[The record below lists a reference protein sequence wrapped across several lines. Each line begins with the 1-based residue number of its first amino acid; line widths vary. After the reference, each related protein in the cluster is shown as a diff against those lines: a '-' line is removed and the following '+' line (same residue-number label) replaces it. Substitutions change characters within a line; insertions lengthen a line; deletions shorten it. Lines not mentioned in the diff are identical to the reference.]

1 MGSCFEQLAT
11 EAISKLGDL
20 IVKSTVKQF
29 EYLICHERLVGN
41 LRKEHKKLMGMKDA
55 LKGQVEADRSRG
67 LVVAN
72 NVQEWL
78 SDVEAIDAKVHKL
91 YEDAVENKRKKCVGG
106 RLDYSLGK
114 QATRASQD
122 VVSLAEQKDKLQP
135 ISYPK
140 PALRLGPTF
149 TQDIKGLESRKK
161 IIGDVM
167 EKLKDDKIRMISICG
182 MGGVGKTTL
191 VKGVIKV
198 VESEKLFDKVLMA
211 VVSQNPNYQMVQA
224 QIADWLGL
232 PFRSGS
238 VQGKARELLDYLQ
251 GSSRVLI
258 VFDDVWSELDFESI
272 GIPSLGHEK
281 VCKILFTSRNEE
293 VCRKMGSKEN
303 IQLHVL
309 PEEEAWDLFRDMAGV
324 DTTDK
329 ANIKHIARKVAKECG
344 GLPLAI
350 VTTGSGLRNKAKPQW
365 EYALE
370 QLRHSKLQDK
380 VQSSIE
386 LSITSLG
393 TDEHKYC
400 LFLSA
405 LFPEDF
411 DVPVE
416 SVLRHAVGM
425 RLINFAGALGKAR
438 NMVDT
443 LVDDLKR
450 CFLLLESGKRGCVKM
465 HDVVRDVVL
474 SIASPKEH
482 GFEVRQGNDELKQ
495 LKKQDKVD
503 HFKALSLILAAAIT
517 NGIDCPM
524 LELFQARSERE
535 EAILWPENFFQRMSK
550 IRVLTMNK
558 LRIPTMPSL
567 FQTPVTLRTLQ
578 LEDCDVGDVS
588 VIGNI
593 LVELEILSLSRSNIK
608 ELPTEIG
615 QLSSLKLLD
624 LTECNE
630 LAIISDNVFARL
642 SQLEELY
649 FRVRNFPWMLNK
661 PILGELIELS
671 QHLKVFEIQVR
682 EVEILPKDLSFKNI
696 ERFWIYVTQYWDD
709 DRGFGYL
716 EPNKLVF
723 RHTNYNKSI
732 KCSPVLMQL
741 IKRCEVLKLEDV
753 KDLKNVICELDDS
766 GFQCLTKLI
775 LDSCPD
781 VMYVVDCITATSYT
795 AFPLL
800 KSLSIFNLPMLKEIC
815 KASDNHHKVNNPLIS
830 EFLNLEKLYLRR
842 LPLFT
847 GFGNAIDSTEPPSS
861 TDSSHR
867 GSSCTN
873 ERVNASQTKED
884 ESMSKSNCQNK
895 LFSSIWML
903 QFPVLETITLETCHS
918 LEEVFDL
925 REYSKSSNTQM
936 FPQLREIHID
946 SLPKLKYVWGNVPHS
961 VDGFHNLRSIEI
973 ESCDS
978 LSHVFTP
985 ATVKAMVNLET
996 IDIYSCNSMVALV
1009 ADEEEG
1015 DLETKGREHTIIFN
1029 KLCALSL
1036 YRLPNFENLYTDSA
1050 KLEWPSLRTFY
1061 FGYCPKLKIS
1071 LIPTQLKTE
1080 NRDFS
1085 NSNSSSSSHRPLI
1098 GCMPWPLTF
1107 VRHRSQETTTIM
1119 EASLAQDQEPAISEI
1134 KGKAEISHVPI
1145 LEYIDLGDCDSVEE
1159 VVLLEGTHNSS
1170 IDICDYDNL
1179 EKRTSMMVT
1188 FTHLVSL
1195 ELSGLPNLEN
1205 FCSFAING
1213 KQEGRD
1219 SNEGSERILREKPFI
1234 NGLLVP
1240 NLTYLYMYKCD
1251 KIKILFSFSTFGR
1264 LKNLRVSDCK
1274 NIEEIVSNKKINTSE
1289 DKVMFPKLEKLSLVS
1304 LPKLKAFCQVS
1315 YSFELSS
1322 LQEVMI
1328 DDCMN
1333 MEVFSRGSCHTT
1345 KLKNV
1350 TMNSKATTYFECNIS
1365 VQKEDQLNSTIEGFR
1380 KFMALQEEKMIRW
1393 SNLHD
1398 KDIIKNLFE
1407 ISVMNISGYHELSML
1422 VELKEMRML
1431 RHVRE
1436 LSITSC
1442 DSLEEVFEARG
1453 EMLTKEGYDQSINYG
1468 LESIKLQDLP
1478 KVRSIWGLNIVRHV
1492 SFTQLTSIEIAR
1504 CNNLKCV
1511 MSYSVAKSLVEIK
1524 ELKVKNCEMIEEI
1537 VKKEEEGKIMN
1548 MGAGCKDKTLFPK
1561 LEKLSLENLPNLR
1574 CFCYGDYDYDIP
1586 LSNENEDKKKQEQV
1600 QVSFPQLKEISLT
1613 GVPNLQC
1620 FCGGSY
1626 DYDLMLLS
1634 PSSQIETFS
1643 NGNGKVIVSTPNLH
1657 KVNND
1662 TLTLGD
1668 MNLTLYY
1675 LHNYSGKYKVEL
1687 QEVDTFE
1694 CIDEKPQYKH
1704 LVGYMKRVLRLE
1716 VESCNK
1722 LLTCVPSNTIHSL
1735 LFQHLKELH
1744 VRQCQI
1750 MEVVFEGTGT
1760 GIHKSQLVR
1769 MRLHSL
1775 PKLNRIWRNNN
1786 SVIGFENLNTLII
1799 SRCHDLRFVFPN
1811 VSAAR
1816 SLSNLKALD
1825 VQGCKEMEEIIGNNN
1840 SNKSVQHKGAKIIF
1854 PNLGTI
1860 RLSKLPKLNSFC
1872 SISSFYFELPHC
1884 GRIKIKE
1891 CPKMETFCSA
1901 TLYTPELR
1909 RLQLDEVIYNIYVYE
1924 GRNLEVNQMIRQRQ
1938 RKYS

>member
-1213 KQEGRD
+1213 KQEGR
-1219 SNEGSERILREKPFI
+1219 
-1234 NGLLVP
+1234 
-1240 NLTYLYMYKCD
+1240 
-1251 KIKILFSFSTFGR
+1251 
-1264 LKNLRVSDCK
+1264 
-1274 NIEEIVSNKKINTSE
+1274 
-1289 DKVMFPKLEKLSLVS
+1289 
-1304 LPKLKAFCQVS
+1304 
-1315 YSFELSS
+1315 
-1322 LQEVMI
+1322 
-1328 DDCMN
+1328 
-1333 MEVFSRGSCHTT
+1333 
-1345 KLKNV
+1345 
-1350 TMNSKATTYFECNIS
+1350 
-1365 VQKEDQLNSTIEGFR
+1365 
-1380 KFMALQEEKMIRW
+1380 MALQEEKMIRW

>member
-1 MGSCFEQLAT
+1 
-11 EAISKLGDL
+11 
-20 IVKSTVKQF
+20 
-29 EYLICHERLVGN
+29 
-41 LRKEHKKLMGMKDA
+41 
-55 LKGQVEADRSRG
+55 
-67 LVVAN
+67 
-72 NVQEWL
+72 
-78 SDVEAIDAKVHKL
+78 
-91 YEDAVENKRKKCVGG
+91 
-106 RLDYSLGK
+106 
-114 QATRASQD
+114 
-122 VVSLAEQKDKLQP
+122 
-135 ISYPK
+135 
-140 PALRLGPTF
+140 
-149 TQDIKGLESRKK
+149 
-161 IIGDVM
+161 
-167 EKLKDDKIRMISICG
+167 
-182 MGGVGKTTL
+182 
-191 VKGVIKV
+191 
-198 VESEKLFDKVLMA
+198 
-211 VVSQNPNYQMVQA
+211 
-224 QIADWLGL
+224 
-232 PFRSGS
+232 
-238 VQGKARELLDYLQ
+238 
-251 GSSRVLI
+251 
-258 VFDDVWSELDFESI
+258 
-272 GIPSLGHEK
+272 
-281 VCKILFTSRNEE
+281 
-293 VCRKMGSKEN
+293 MGSKEN

-365 EYALE
+365 EYAFE
-370 QLRHSKLQDK
+370 QLQHSKLLNK

-393 TDEHKYC
+393 TEEHKYC
-400 LFLSA
+400 LFLCA

-416 SVLRHAVGM
+416 CVLRHAVGM
-425 RLINFAGALGKAR
+425 RLINLAGALGKAR

-450 CFLLLESGKRGCVKM
+450 CFLLLESGKRDCVKI

-474 SIASPKEH
+474 SIASRKEH

-503 HFKALSLILAAAIT
+503 HFKALSLILADAIT
-517 NGIDCPM
+517 NGIDYPM

-649 FRVRNFPWMLNK
+649 FRVSNFPWMLNK

-671 QHLKVFEIQVR
+671 QHLKVFEIRVR

-696 ERFWIYVTQYWDD
+696 ERFWIYVAQYVYWGD

-723 RHTNYNKSI
+723 RHTSYKKSI

-741 IKRCEVLKLEDV
+741 IKRCEVLKLEGV
-753 KDLKNVICELDDS
+753 KDMKNVICELDDN
-766 GFQCLTKLI
+766 GFQCLTNLE
-775 LDSCPD
+775 LYSCPD

-800 KSLSIFNLPMLKEIC
+800 KSLSIMNLPMLKEIC

-830 EFLNLEKLYLRR
+830 EFLNLEKLYLER

-847 GFGNAIDSTEPPSS
+847 GFSNAIDSTEPPSS

-873 ERVNASQTKED
+873 KRVNASQTKED

-903 QFPVLETITLETCHS
+903 QFPVLETITLEICHS

-925 REYSKSSNTQM
+925 REYLKSSNTQM
-936 FPQLREIHID
+936 FPQLREINIYR
-946 SLPKLKYVWGNVPHS
+946 LPKLKYVWGNVPHS
-961 VDGFHNLRSIEI
+961 VDGFHNLRSIQI
-973 ESCDS
+973 SSCDS

-996 IDIYSCNSMVALV
+996 LKISYCNSMVALV

-1029 KLCALSL
+1029 KLCSLSL

-1061 FGYCPKLKIS
+1061 FRYCPKLKIS

-1107 VRHRSQETTTIM
+1107 VRHRSQETTTSM
-1119 EASLAQDQEPAISEI
+1119 EASLAQDQEEPAISEI

-1145 LEYIDLGDCDSVEE
+1145 LEDLTLIHSDSVEE

-1195 ELSGLPNLEN
+1195 QLFGLPNLEN

-1240 NLTYLYMYKCD
+1240 NLTSLHMSKCD
-1251 KIKILFSFSTFGR
+1251 RIKILFSFSTFGR
-1264 LKNLRVSDCK
+1264 LQNLR
-1274 NIEEIVSNKKINTSE
+1274 
-1289 DKVMFPKLEKLSLVS
+1289 
-1304 LPKLKAFCQVS
+1304 
-1315 YSFELSS
+1315 
-1322 LQEVMI
+1322 
-1328 DDCMN
+1328 
-1333 MEVFSRGSCHTT
+1333 ME
-1345 KLKNV
+1345 
-1350 TMNSKATTYFECNIS
+1350 
-1365 VQKEDQLNSTIEGFR
+1365 
-1380 KFMALQEEKMIRW
+1380 LQEEKMIRW
-1393 SNLHD
+1393 SDLHD

-1422 VELKEMRML
+1422 VQLKEMGML

-1492 SFTQLTSIEIAR
+1492 SFTKLTSIEIAR

-1524 ELKVKNCEMIEEI
+1524 ELEVKNCEMIEEI
-1537 VKKEEEGKIMN
+1537 VKKEEEEKIMN

-1613 GVPNLQC
+1613 GVPNFQC

-1694 CIDEKPQYKH
+1694 CVDEKPQYKH
-1704 LVGYMKRVLRLE
+1704 LVGYMKRVSRLE

-1722 LLTCVPSNTIHSL
+1722 LLTCVQSNTIHSL

-1744 VRQCQI
+1744 VRQCHI

-1769 MRLHSL
+1769 MELHSL
-1775 PKLNRIWRNNN
+1775 PKLNHIWRNNN
-1786 SVIGFENLNTLII
+1786 SVIGFENLNILII

-1816 SLSNLKALD
+1816 SLSNLEALD
-1825 VQGCKEMEEIIGNNN
+1825 VQECKEMEEIIGNNN

-1854 PNLGTI
+1854 PNLYSI

-1872 SISSFYFELPHC
+1872 SISSFYFDLPYC
-1884 GRIKIKE
+1884 DG
-1891 CPKMETFCSA
+1891 
-1901 TLYTPELR
+1901 
-1909 RLQLDEVIYNIYVYE
+1909 
-1924 GRNLEVNQMIRQRQ
+1924 
-1938 RKYS
+1938 

>member
-1 MGSCFEQLAT
+1 
-11 EAISKLGDL
+11 
-20 IVKSTVKQF
+20 
-29 EYLICHERLVGN
+29 
-41 LRKEHKKLMGMKDA
+41 
-55 LKGQVEADRSRG
+55 
-67 LVVAN
+67 
-72 NVQEWL
+72 
-78 SDVEAIDAKVHKL
+78 
-91 YEDAVENKRKKCVGG
+91 
-106 RLDYSLGK
+106 
-114 QATRASQD
+114 
-122 VVSLAEQKDKLQP
+122 
-135 ISYPK
+135 
-140 PALRLGPTF
+140 
-149 TQDIKGLESRKK
+149 
-161 IIGDVM
+161 
-167 EKLKDDKIRMISICG
+167 
-182 MGGVGKTTL
+182 
-191 VKGVIKV
+191 
-198 VESEKLFDKVLMA
+198 
-211 VVSQNPNYQMVQA
+211 
-224 QIADWLGL
+224 
-232 PFRSGS
+232 
-238 VQGKARELLDYLQ
+238 
-251 GSSRVLI
+251 
-258 VFDDVWSELDFESI
+258 
-272 GIPSLGHEK
+272 
-281 VCKILFTSRNEE
+281 
-293 VCRKMGSKEN
+293 MGSKEN

-365 EYALE
+365 EYAFE
-370 QLRHSKLQDK
+370 QLQHSKLLNK

-393 TDEHKYC
+393 TEEHKYC
-400 LFLSA
+400 LFLCA

-416 SVLRHAVGM
+416 CVLRHAVGM
-425 RLINFAGALGKAR
+425 RLINLAGALGKAR

-450 CFLLLESGKRGCVKM
+450 CFLLLESGKRDCVKI

-474 SIASPKEH
+474 SIASRKEH

-503 HFKALSLILAAAIT
+503 HFKALSLILADAIT
-517 NGIDCPM
+517 NGIDYPM

-649 FRVRNFPWMLNK
+649 FRVSNFPWMLNK

-671 QHLKVFEIQVR
+671 QHLKVFEIRVR

-696 ERFWIYVTQYWDD
+696 ERFWIYVAQYVYWGD

-723 RHTNYNKSI
+723 RHTSYKKSI

-741 IKRCEVLKLEDV
+741 IKRCEVLKLEGV
-753 KDLKNVICELDDS
+753 KDMKNVICELDDN
-766 GFQCLTKLI
+766 GFQCLTNLE
-775 LDSCPD
+775 LYSCPD

-800 KSLSIFNLPMLKEIC
+800 KSLSIMNLPMLKEIC

-830 EFLNLEKLYLRR
+830 EFLNLEKLYLER

-847 GFGNAIDSTEPPSS
+847 GFSNAIDSTEPPSS

-867 GSSCTN
+867 
-873 ERVNASQTKED
+873 
-884 ESMSKSNCQNK
+884 
-895 LFSSIWML
+895 
-903 QFPVLETITLETCHS
+903 
-918 LEEVFDL
+918 
-925 REYSKSSNTQM
+925 SSNTQM
-936 FPQLREIHID
+936 FPQLREINIYR
-946 SLPKLKYVWGNVPHS
+946 LPKLKYVWGNVPHS
-961 VDGFHNLRSIEI
+961 VDGFHNLRSIQI
-973 ESCDS
+973 SSCDS

-996 IDIYSCNSMVALV
+996 LKISYCNSMVALV

-1029 KLCALSL
+1029 KLCSLSL

-1061 FGYCPKLKIS
+1061 FRYCPKLKIS

-1098 GCMPWPLTF
+1098 D
-1107 VRHRSQETTTIM
+1107 QE
-1119 EASLAQDQEPAISEI
+1119 EPAISEI

-1145 LEYIDLGDCDSVEE
+1145 LEDLTLIHSDSVEE

-1195 ELSGLPNLEN
+1195 QLFGLPNLEN

-1213 KQEGRD
+1213 KQEGRV
-1219 SNEGSERILREKPFI
+1219 I
-1234 NGLLVP
+1234 P
-1240 NLTYLYMYKCD
+1240 NLTSLHMSKCD
-1251 KIKILFSFSTFGR
+1251 RIKILFSFSTFGR
-1264 LKNLRVSDCK
+1264 LQNLRVSNCK
-1274 NIEEIVSNKKINTSE
+1274 NIEEIVSKDNINTSE
-1289 DKVMFPKLEKLSLVS
+1289 DKVMFPKLEKLSLKS

-1328 DDCMN
+1328 KDCMN
-1333 MEVFSRGSCHTT
+1333 ME
-1345 KLKNV
+1345 
-1350 TMNSKATTYFECNIS
+1350 ME
-1365 VQKEDQLNSTIEGFR
+1365 
-1380 KFMALQEEKMIRW
+1380 LQEEKMIRW
-1393 SNLHD
+1393 SDLHD

-1422 VELKEMRML
+1422 VQLKEMGML

-1492 SFTQLTSIEIAR
+1492 SFTKLTSIEIAR

-1524 ELKVKNCEMIEEI
+1524 ELEVKNCEMIEEI
-1537 VKKEEEGKIMN
+1537 VKKEEEEKIMN

-1613 GVPNLQC
+1613 GVPNFQC

-1694 CIDEKPQYKH
+1694 CVDEKPQYKH
-1704 LVGYMKRVLRLE
+1704 LVGYMKRVSRLE

-1722 LLTCVPSNTIHSL
+1722 LLTCVQSNTIHSL

-1744 VRQCQI
+1744 VRQCHI

-1769 MRLHSL
+1769 MELHSL
-1775 PKLNRIWRNNN
+1775 PKLNHIWRNNN
-1786 SVIGFENLNTLII
+1786 SVIGFENLNILII

-1816 SLSNLKALD
+1816 SLSNLEALD
-1825 VQGCKEMEEIIGNNN
+1825 VQECKEMEEIIGNNN

-1854 PNLGTI
+1854 PNLYSI

-1872 SISSFYFELPHC
+1872 SISSFYFDLPYC
-1884 GRIKIKE
+1884 DG
-1891 CPKMETFCSA
+1891 
-1901 TLYTPELR
+1901 
-1909 RLQLDEVIYNIYVYE
+1909 
-1924 GRNLEVNQMIRQRQ
+1924 
-1938 RKYS
+1938 

>member
-1 MGSCFEQLAT
+1 
-11 EAISKLGDL
+11 
-20 IVKSTVKQF
+20 
-29 EYLICHERLVGN
+29 
-41 LRKEHKKLMGMKDA
+41 
-55 LKGQVEADRSRG
+55 
-67 LVVAN
+67 
-72 NVQEWL
+72 
-78 SDVEAIDAKVHKL
+78 
-91 YEDAVENKRKKCVGG
+91 
-106 RLDYSLGK
+106 
-114 QATRASQD
+114 
-122 VVSLAEQKDKLQP
+122 
-135 ISYPK
+135 
-140 PALRLGPTF
+140 
-149 TQDIKGLESRKK
+149 
-161 IIGDVM
+161 
-167 EKLKDDKIRMISICG
+167 
-182 MGGVGKTTL
+182 
-191 VKGVIKV
+191 
-198 VESEKLFDKVLMA
+198 
-211 VVSQNPNYQMVQA
+211 
-224 QIADWLGL
+224 
-232 PFRSGS
+232 
-238 VQGKARELLDYLQ
+238 
-251 GSSRVLI
+251 
-258 VFDDVWSELDFESI
+258 
-272 GIPSLGHEK
+272 
-281 VCKILFTSRNEE
+281 
-293 VCRKMGSKEN
+293 MGSKEN

-365 EYALE
+365 EYAFE
-370 QLRHSKLQDK
+370 QLQHSKLLNK

-393 TDEHKYC
+393 TEEHKYC
-400 LFLSA
+400 LFLCA

-416 SVLRHAVGM
+416 CVLRHAVGM
-425 RLINFAGALGKAR
+425 RLINLAGALGKAR

-450 CFLLLESGKRGCVKM
+450 CFLLLESGKRDCVKI

-474 SIASPKEH
+474 SIASRKEH

-503 HFKALSLILAAAIT
+503 HFKALSLILADAIT
-517 NGIDCPM
+517 NGIDYPM

-649 FRVRNFPWMLNK
+649 FRVSNFPWMLNK

-671 QHLKVFEIQVR
+671 QHLKVFEIRVR

-696 ERFWIYVTQYWDD
+696 ERFWIYVAQYVYWGD

-723 RHTNYNKSI
+723 RHTSYKKSI

-741 IKRCEVLKLEDV
+741 IKRCEVLKLEGV
-753 KDLKNVICELDDS
+753 KDMKNVICELDDN
-766 GFQCLTKLI
+766 GFQCLTNLE
-775 LDSCPD
+775 LYSCPD

-800 KSLSIFNLPMLKEIC
+800 KSLSIMNLPMLKEIC

-830 EFLNLEKLYLRR
+830 EFLNLEKLYLER

-847 GFGNAIDSTEPPSS
+847 GFSNAIDSTEPPSS

-873 ERVNASQTKED
+873 KRVNASQTKED

-903 QFPVLETITLETCHS
+903 QFPVLETITLEICHS

-925 REYSKSSNTQM
+925 REYLKSSNTQM
-936 FPQLREIHID
+936 FPQLREINIYR
-946 SLPKLKYVWGNVPHS
+946 LPKLKYVWGNVPHS
-961 VDGFHNLRSIEI
+961 VDGFHNLRSIQI
-973 ESCDS
+973 SSCDS

-996 IDIYSCNSMVALV
+996 LKISYCNSMVALV

-1029 KLCALSL
+1029 KLCSLSL

-1061 FGYCPKLKIS
+1061 FRYCPKLKIS

-1107 VRHRSQETTTIM
+1107 VRHRSQETTTSM
-1119 EASLAQDQEPAISEI
+1119 EASLAQDQEEPAISEI

-1145 LEYIDLGDCDSVEE
+1145 LEDLTLIHSDSVEE

-1195 ELSGLPNLEN
+1195 QLFGLPNLEN

-1240 NLTYLYMYKCD
+1240 NLTSLHMSKCD
-1251 KIKILFSFSTFGR
+1251 RIKILFSFSTFGR
-1264 LKNLRVSDCK
+1264 LQNLRVSNCK
-1274 NIEEIVSNKKINTSE
+1274 NIEEIVSKDNINTSE
-1289 DKVMFPKLEKLSLVS
+1289 DKVMFPKLEKLSLKS

-1328 DDCMN
+1328 KDCMN

-1350 TMNSKATTYFECNIS
+1350 TMNSKATYFKCNIS

-1380 KFMALQEEKMIRW
+1380 TFVHMELQEEKMIRW
-1393 SNLHD
+1393 SDLHD

-1422 VELKEMRML
+1422 VQLKEMGML

-1492 SFTQLTSIEIAR
+1492 SFTKLTSIEIAR

-1524 ELKVKNCEMIEEI
+1524 ELEVKNCEMIEEI
-1537 VKKEEEGKIMN
+1537 VKKEEEEKIMN

-1613 GVPNLQC
+1613 GVPNFQC

-1694 CIDEKPQYKH
+1694 CVDEKPQYKH
-1704 LVGYMKRVLRLE
+1704 LVGYMKRVSRLE

-1722 LLTCVPSNTIHSL
+1722 LLTCVQSNTIHSL

-1744 VRQCQI
+1744 VRQCHI

-1769 MRLHSL
+1769 MELHSL
-1775 PKLNRIWRNNN
+1775 PKLNHIWRNNN
-1786 SVIGFENLNTLII
+1786 SVIGFENLNILII

-1816 SLSNLKALD
+1816 SLSNLEALD
-1825 VQGCKEMEEIIGNNN
+1825 VQECKEMEEIIGNNN

-1854 PNLGTI
+1854 PNLYSI

-1872 SISSFYFELPHC
+1872 SISSFYFDLPYC
-1884 GRIKIKE
+1884 DG
-1891 CPKMETFCSA
+1891 
-1901 TLYTPELR
+1901 
-1909 RLQLDEVIYNIYVYE
+1909 
-1924 GRNLEVNQMIRQRQ
+1924 
-1938 RKYS
+1938 